1 LEASYL
7 VVLLQPWHRNLGK
20 RLVKTP
26 KLYFLDTG
34 LAAWL
39 AGVRQPEDLKLGAMR
54 GPLFET
60 WLVSELT
67 KYLCNNAL
75 PNRLY
80 FWRDSTGNEVDLL
93 VEQGPDMAYP
103 IECKAGQTVAGD
115 WFKTLQSFCTA
126 AGIAES
132 ALIYGGKENQSRS
145 NTQVFGWQSIDELM
159 QKAVGNK

>member
-26 KLYFLDTG
+26 KLYFLDAG

-67 KYLCNNAL
+67 KHLCNHAL

-93 VEQGPDMAYP
+93 VEKGPDTAYP

-132 ALIYGGKENQSRS
+132 ALVYGGNENQSRS
-145 NTQVFGWQSIDELM
+145 NTHVYGWQSIDDLM
-159 QKAVGNK
+159 QKAVGN